1 MLREPPPNEPPE
13 LRELPNESR
22 LLPNELP
29 ELRELPNDGL
39 LLLLGMLVVERCICW
54 LLRLF
59 PNEDEPFLS
68 LLFSDLGVKVELG
81 LLPNELRELPNEPR
95 ELPNELPEGR
105 LTVVRV
111 LLWREPKPELLRLFC
126 GAFELLAKLLLGTFE
141 GRREPKLTRFP

>member
-13 LRELPNESR
+13 LRELPNEPR

-81 LLPNELRELPNEPR
+81 LLPNELRELPNE
-95 ELPNELPEGR
+95 LPEGR

-111 LLWREPKPELLRLFC
+111 LLWREPKPELLRLLC

>member
-1 MLREPPPNEPPE
+1 MREPPPNEPPE
-13 LRELPNESR
+13 LRELPNEPR

-68 LLFSDLGVKVELG
+68 LLFSGLGVKVELG

-95 ELPNELPEGR
+95 ELPNELPEAG
-105 LTVVRV
+105 VVAFV
-111 LLWREPKPELLRLFC
+111 LWCF
-126 GAFELLAKLLLGTFE
+126 
-141 GRREPKLTRFP
+141 